1 MTTMRGFITTMR
13 FFTAASEL
21 TAADRDLYFVYMI
34 GAMSSHLTE
43 QEFDSCRQLA
53 DKFMAER
60 MSK

>member
-1 MTTMRGFITTMR
+1 MR

-21 TAADRDLYFVYMI
+21 TAANRDLYFVYMI